1 MYKRRK
7 RRIDKEARSQTVSFK
22 VTPAEQQVLFAL
34 CERYNLT
41 KAELLLRLILE
52 LNDKVKNLGGNK

>member
-1 MYKRRK
+1 MYKRK
-7 RRIDKEARSQTVSFK
+7 RRIDKEVRTKTVSFK

-41 KAELLLRLILE
+41 KAELILRLILE

>member
-22 VTPAEQQVLFAL
+22 VTPAEQQVLFTL

-41 KAELLLRLILE
+41 KAELILRLILE
-52 LNDKVKNLGGNK
+52 LNDKVKNIGGDK